1 MDVLMKPWPW
11 YIAGPLVGLIMLALL
26 ILGRSFGFS
35 SNFRTMCAA
44 LGAGKRVEFFRFDW
58 RSQSW
63 NLLFLVGAVAG
74 GFVAAHFLD
83 NGEVPRISTATL
95 GKLASLGIETPVK
108 DYYPKGIFNSL
119 TVQNVLIWAF
129 GGLLIG
135 FGSRYAGGCT
145 SGHAISGLSNL
156 EMPSL
161 IAVVGFFIGGLL
173 MVHLVFPIIF

>member
-95 GKLASLGIETPVK
+95 GKLASVGIETSVK